1 VFTPR
6 GIAVAVFSKYL
17 DRLGLIQDET
27 APAATHESSGGG
39 KKMVTLR
46 LSRGGC
52 KKRPIYHLMAK
63 DSRTSRD
70 GRFLEKLGYFV
81 PQRGILVLN
90 HERIEHWLSLGA
102 TQSDTARDLIKKSRR
117 AKAANAAA

>member
-1 VFTPR
+1 
-6 GIAVAVFSKYL
+6 
-17 DRLGLIQDET
+17 
-27 APAATHESSGGG
+27 
-39 KKMVTLR
+39 MVTLR

-117 AKAANAAA
+117 AKAAA